1 MRAIALGAR
10 PGPRRGKAGTGLP
23 RNGHDDLQ
31 RTTDG
36 LTCASMGNEIAPSPV
51 PESGIGRMLVNV
63 AWLLGG
69 KGFGAVCSLVYLA
82 ILSRSLGLKD
92 FGHFSLIFG
101 TGQALVAIAGFQ
113 TWQAVVRYGATHI
126 HEGNESKFGRL
137 VMLCGAIEWIGA
149 LTGCLVAFVVFY
161 GFASALDLNP
171 AYVNMAFAFNCALL
185 WARVSAPT
193 GVLRA
198 VDRFDLSVYVEAVVP
213 TGRLIAA
220 TAIWLTGPTIGRFLF
235 AWAAIDLLSA
245 VLYWL
250 TARRA
255 SPASLRL
262 RYLAQWRTALA
273 ENPGAARFI
282 GIVYAGSALT
292 AVYQQGPLLAV
303 GYWLGTSA
311 AGVYRLAD
319 QLMQGFGKLSVLVT
333 RAVYPE
339 ITRARVA
346 QAHSEFRRLVLRVS
360 LMTGVAG
367 VVVVAFAALLGEQ
380 LLTLVGGAEFQRGAV
395 VLVPLAIAAS
405 FGLGSVAYEPL
416 LHSTGHARYGLFAR
430 FLTILVTFG
439 GIFALAGYGPVGI
452 AWAVTAGGAV
462 GYVAMGLFGWG
473 SLRFVAREE
482 RHSRA
487 MEAAE

>member
-1 MRAIALGAR
+1 MSPGFWAAR
-10 PGPRRGKAGTGLP
+10 VSA
-23 RNGHDDLQ
+23 Q
-31 RTTDG
+31 F
-36 LTCASMGNEIAPSPV
+36 A
-51 PESGIGRMLVNV
+51 
-63 AWLLGG
+63 AW
-69 KGFGAVCSLVYLA
+69 SIWR
-82 ILSRSLGLKD
+82 ILSRSLGLED

-113 TWQAVVRYGATHI
+113 TWQAVVRYGSAHI
-126 HEGNESKFGRL
+126 HDGDEAKFGRL

-161 GFASALDLNP
+161 GFASMLDLNP

-262 RYLAQWRTALA
+262 RYLSQWRTALA

-292 AVYQQGPLLAV
+292 AVYQQGPFAGGRLLA
-303 GYWLGTSA
+303 
-311 AGVYRLAD
+311 R
-319 QLMQGFGKLSVLVT
+319 
-333 RAVYPE
+333 
-339 ITRARVA
+339 
-346 QAHSEFRRLVLRVS
+346 H
-360 LMTGVAG
+360 
-367 VVVVAFAALLGEQ
+367 
-380 LLTLVGGAEFQRGAV
+380 QRGRR
-395 VLVPLAIAAS
+395 VPPGRPADAGLRQAFGAGHPCGLSRDNQGARRPGPQPSSAGSWCAS
-405 FGLGSVAYEPL
+405 AS
-416 LHSTGHARYGLFAR
+416 
-430 FLTILVTFG
+430 
-439 GIFALAGYGPVGI
+439 
-452 AWAVTAGGAV
+452 
-462 GYVAMGLFGWG
+462 
-473 SLRFVAREE
+473 
-482 RHSRA
+482 
-487 MEAAE
+487 